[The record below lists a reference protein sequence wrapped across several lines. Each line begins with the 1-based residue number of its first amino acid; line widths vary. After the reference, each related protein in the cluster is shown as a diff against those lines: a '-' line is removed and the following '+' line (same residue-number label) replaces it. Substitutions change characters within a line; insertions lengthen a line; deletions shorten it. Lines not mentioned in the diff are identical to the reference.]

1 MGAAGRSSRT
11 RSCRVGVLVSLAMWT
26 AGCGSSG
33 DNLDARTTAAPSASP
48 PVSTPTSSAPTRT
61 SIPTP
66 QAKPRPERRSIQA
79 LIRRISRQTDGRIQL
94 AVASDLSEHSFA
106 LASGRST
113 RTPVRMWSV
122 AKVPTAIALLEAYG
136 WGERRGR
143 DPVEIRRAMTSA
155 LVGSAD
161 CAQRQL
167 VVALQEETGGREAA
181 RTAVRAVLERG
192 GARATRVLARASVA
206 GAGCRPRL
214 AASGLSDPYRSAL
227 QLGTAEWTI
236 PDAARF
242 ALALGN
248 GTYPPAVQRRIL
260 GLLRRTK
267 TKSDDA
273 FTGGLDVTTD
283 ARWGAGLAFAG
294 LDPAYK
300 AGWGG
305 SSGETPTFVNQQ
317 AIFVRNRQG
326 EALGIAVSFEPSYR
340 PVRDD
345 PALTAA
351 PQAFLALLR
360 EVRTELDL

>member
-1 MGAAGRSSRT
+1 M
-11 RSCRVGVLVSLAMWT
+11 AMCT
-26 AGCGSSG
+26 AGCGSGG
-33 DNLDARTTAAPSASP
+33 DVNAPSVAAPVAP
-48 PVSTPTSSAPTRT
+48 PPPSTSTSFPHTAT
-61 SIPTP
+61 SITTP
-66 QAKPRPERRSIQA
+66 QAEPLPDRRSIRA
-79 LIRRISRQTDGRIQL
+79 LVRRISRRTDGRIQL
-94 AVASDLSEHSFA
+94 AVASDLPNHSFA
-106 LASGRST
+106 FASAGST

-122 AKVPTAIALLEAYG
+122 VKVPTAIALLQANG

-143 DPVEIRRAMTSA
+143 DPATTRSAMTSA

-167 VVALQEETGGREAA
+167 VVTLQDQVGGPAAA
-181 RTAVRAVLERG
+181 RIAVRRVLERG
-192 GARATRVLARASVA
+192 GARAARVLRRASVA

-214 AASGLSDPYRSAL
+214 AESGLANPYRSAL
-227 QLGTAEWTI
+227 QLGTAEWSI
-236 PDAARF
+236 LDAARF

-267 TKSDDA
+267 TKSDDVFA
-273 FTGGLDVTTD
+273 RGLDVTTD
-283 ARWGAGLAFAG
+283 PRWGAGLALAD
-294 LDPAYK
+294 LNPAYK

-317 AIFVRNRQG
+317 AIFVRDRLG
-326 EALGIAVSFEPSYR
+326 RALGIAVTFEPPDR

-360 EVRTELDL
+360 ELRVEFDL